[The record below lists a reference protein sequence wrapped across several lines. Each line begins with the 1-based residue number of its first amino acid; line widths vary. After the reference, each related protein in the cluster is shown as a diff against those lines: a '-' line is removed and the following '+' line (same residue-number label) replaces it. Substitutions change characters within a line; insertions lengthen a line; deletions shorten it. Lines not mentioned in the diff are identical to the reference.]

1 MEWGLGKTLRTSS
14 WMTVIAA
21 VLAILFA
28 DYAFALAAA
37 ISLPF
42 FAAARMHES
51 LAEAIL
57 ATKVSILALSLFAAI
72 YFPPYLAIVLL
83 VIVATR
89 IYYAVRFSIKYPV
102 LTGKSE

>member
-1 MEWGLGKTLRTSS
+1 
-14 WMTVIAA
+14 MTA
-21 VLAILFA
+21 VAVVFAILFA

-42 FAAARMHES
+42 FAAAWMHKS
-51 LAEAIL
+51 LTEATL

-83 VIVATR
+83 VVVATR
-89 IYYAVRFSIKYPV
+89 IYYAARFSIKYPV